1 MMKQNEMAQAE
12 RLFFQT
18 NLSKSEIA
26 EFLGVTRRT
35 VHNWVNDNDWGR
47 LKKSGE
53 HMPAFLAEN
62 CYFVMAKLQYQI
74 LSETSAEKPIN
85 ISQVNMLSKMAS
97 TIKRLNDSNSLNE
110 TIQMCAHLLDHIHE
124 QNPVIAKVLQ
134 PHIDSYIKTK
144 VKTASGELIK
154 LMSSHHNNI
163 KAQSP
168 AEGEHRTR
176 QQLIDE
182 EEARLDEEDM
192 LYWAQNPPSEEV
204 DDKSSD
210 PGTAPIQTESKRPLS
225 QTQTNRTTPTNQHN
239 NLNLSRAQR
248 RELERKQK
256 KNKAMCA

>member
-1 MMKQNEMAQAE
+1 MAQAE

-35 VHNWVNDNDWGR
+35 VHNWANDNDWDR
-47 LKKSGE
+47 LKKSAE

-110 TIQMCAHLLDHIHE
+110 TIQMCAHLLDHIQE
-124 QNPVIAKVLQ
+124 ENPVIAKVLQ

-144 VKTASGELIK
+144 VKTTSGELIK
-154 LMSSHHNNI
+154 LMSSHHNSI

-168 AEGEHRTR
+168 AEGEQRTTK
-176 QQLIDE
+176 QLMDE

-192 LYWAQNPPSEEV
+192 LYWAQNPPSGVV

-210 PGTAPIQTESKRPLS
+210 PGNEPIPSGSKRPLS
-225 QTQTNRTTPTNQHN
+225 QTQSKTNIPSATNQYK
-239 NLNLSRAQR
+239 NLSRAQR

-256 KNKAMCA
+256 KNKAMVA